1 MSSRTRKL
9 ETVREA
15 GDERVIGESGV
26 AMSAGCDVRDAAAAI
41 AFNGPWTVHRNR
53 VAAETVHD
61 SGIDGDDVPGTAETI
76 AGAESV
82 ANGNAFHASA
92 EAEGKMAH
100 AGDSMGEAAAEK
112 ILVSDGHDR
121 FASAGTE
128 GGNAVGVRGI
138 EKPGALEVEHGMKPD
153 LAIGLGRERK
163 APAAIAGLERLIG
176 NCGDRLPIQ
185 NRRAFAVA
193 DAGGNFQTTA
203 DGDVAVAFGGWTE
216 NPGLHAHLHVADAA
230 NAINTNRRIDLIARA
245 LEYGNVCDDAPAA
258 RELIVDADIEKE
270 LVIFDLVVK
279 ELPLSLFVCS
289 DEVAEGIKF
298 AEADGDGQ
306 ATEPCRI
313 VIVWTARDRAA
324 AAEFV
329 HDALVRTSSHAA
341 LRMSTLK
348 RACDE
353 KRIEKNTNCTERHKS
368 VEGRTRA
375 VPLDWIRTRPNK
387 LARFKQAKGKAAII
401 QKCYEA
407 RKATSIRLRRF
418 DPRWC
423 LRWPDCE

>member
-1 MSSRTRKL
+1 
-9 ETVREA
+9 VREA

-26 AMSAGCDVRDAAAAI
+26 AMSAGGDVWDAAAAI
-41 AFNGPWTVHRNR
+41 AFNGPWAVHRNR

-61 SGIDGDDVPGTAETI
+61 SGIDGDDIPGTAETV
-76 AGAESV
+76 AGGESV

-138 EKPGALEVEHGMKPD
+138 EKPGALEVEHGMQPD
-153 LAIGLGRERK
+153 LAIGLRCERK

-176 NCGDRLPIQ
+176 NCGNCLPIP
-185 NRRAFAVA
+185 NCRAFAIA

-258 RELIVDADIEKE
+258 RELIVDANIEKE

-279 ELPLSLFVCS
+279 EFPLSLFVRS

-306 ATEPCRI
+306 AAEPRRI
-313 VIVWTARDRAA
+313 AIVWTARDRAA

-329 HDALVRTSSHAA
+329 HDALV
-341 LRMSTLK
+341 
-348 RACDE
+348 
-353 KRIEKNTNCTERHKS
+353 
-368 VEGRTRA
+368 
-375 VPLDWIRTRPNK
+375 
-387 LARFKQAKGKAAII
+387 
-401 QKCYEA
+401 
-407 RKATSIRLRRF
+407 
-418 DPRWC
+418 
-423 LRWPDCE
+423 